1 MEGDDPKI
9 DIGTKDPDV
18 INSANKMKEEDQY
31 KETDAGEANKIEEEN
46 FVYLEPRNNEEPSII
61 DFAPTDKNDINDTEN
76 IFKPNALNSKYV
88 ICILLKEDSDED
100 SALLKLTLNEIKK
113 NFGELGEFGINYEN
127 ILIYIFVN
135 KIKSNELVSQEEIK
149 NKLKNENKNKYLLT
163 HMKIKNDER
172 DIKIEV
178 VSKRNYMSDVESLKI
193 FYCQIVKSLKTDKKI
208 LITSVIT
215 AGVSPTISALPDLIQ
230 LCLLHD
236 DKNKQKKSYD
246 CISVPAL
253 EINENTKN
261 ESIFAK
267 IINYE
272 RVHFN
277 IYNMNYY
284 YSTGLVPILS
294 LMNIMIIDKELMSLL
309 LGFYGGIEIM
319 DENEM
324 PKIDYHDYNLALYLY
339 KNKIPII
346 YPSKQTFGKIKY
358 RDFDY
363 QNIWVSKYSGY
374 YSNFFEI
381 LKTFINFELPIFHK
395 VFTLF
400 QIIGMLIEFIYP
412 GLSILVIFSI
422 FNEAFDTK
430 DSYPAWFMTMLYII
444 MYLGSG
450 VASLISDKSKD
461 ISTTNLIYYY
471 FMEVYY
477 LFILVCS
484 VPAMDNIK
492 KKKLFGEKYKDV
504 EVEDFY
510 KFNTAAIS
518 CLIIFTFI
526 IAILP
531 MIFRIGMI
539 TENIVSMLL
548 YLVLGAPMSTS
559 NLLIAK
565 IWNTPS
571 ASGGKTIDDRKGLT
585 ILFFFL
591 FNLFFGFLSAYI
603 YDRKLRANCVMG
615 LAIFYL
621 IYLFFKTIGIVLSLL
636 GSPDLT
642 QKKSN
647 KIKNILEGIN
657 IFESKNSSD
666 HLKEEKLDNDNENG
680 DNEEYKGEND
690 NGENNE
696 NENQNNDNN
705 EETHNDND
713 N

>member
-1 MEGDDPKI
+1 MEGEDPKI
-9 DIGTKDPDV
+9 DIQTKDPDV
-18 INSANKMKEEDQY
+18 INSANNLKEDDKD
-31 KETDAGEANKIEEEN
+31 KETNAGEDNKNKEEN
-46 FVYLEPRNNEEPSII
+46 FAYLEARDSEEPSVFE
-61 DFAPTDKNDINDTEN
+61 FAPSEKKDINDAEN
-76 IFKPNALNSKYV
+76 KFIPKDSNPEYV
-88 ICILLKEDSDED
+88 ICILLKEDSEED
-100 SALLKLTLNEIKK
+100 SVLLKATLYEIRE
-113 NFGELGEFGINYEN
+113 NFDELEKLGINYEN

-135 KIKSNELVSQEEIK
+135 KIKKNELVSQEVIK
-149 NKLKNENKNKYLLT
+149 NKIKGENQFLLS
-163 HMKIKNDER
+163 HMKLKDDGR
-172 DIKIEV
+172 DIKIEI
-178 VSKRNYMSDVESLKI
+178 VSKGNYMSDIQSLKI
-193 FYCQIVKSLKTDKKI
+193 FYCLIVKSFKKEKI

-215 AGVSPTISALPDLIQ
+215 AGVSPTNSALSNLIRS
-230 LCLLHD
+230 CLIYD
-236 DKNKQKKSYD
+236 NKNNRKSYD
-246 CISVPAL
+246 CVSVPAL
-253 EINENTKN
+253 EINENKKN
-261 ESIFAK
+261 ESIFEK
-267 IINYE
+267 IIKYE

-284 YSTGLVPILS
+284 YSTGVVPVLS
-294 LMNIMIIDKELMSLL
+294 LMNTMTIDKELMNLL
-309 LGFYGGIEIM
+309 SGFYSQIDIM

-324 PKIDYHDYNLALYLY
+324 PKIDYLDYNLALYLY
-339 KNKIPII
+339 QNKIPIK
-346 YPSKQTFGKIKY
+346 YLSKQSFGKIIY

-381 LKTFINFELPIFHK
+381 LKTFINFDLPIFHK

-412 GLSILVIFSI
+412 GLSILVIYSI
-422 FNEAFDTK
+422 FVEAFDIE
-430 DSYPAWFMTMLYII
+430 DRYPAWFMTMLYII

-450 VASLISDKSKD
+450 VASLISYKSKD
-461 ISTTNLIYYY
+461 ISTTSLIYYY
-471 FMEVYY
+471 FMEIYY

-492 KKKLFGEKYKDV
+492 KKKLFGDKYKDI
-504 EVEDFY
+504 EVEGFY
-510 KFNTAAIS
+510 KFNTAAIT

-548 YLVLGAPMSTS
+548 YLVLGAPISTS

-565 IWNTPS
+565 IWNAPG
-571 ASGGKTIDDRKGLT
+571 APGGKAIDERKGLT

-621 IYLFFKTIGIVLSLL
+621 IYLFFKIVGIVISMM

-642 QKKSN
+642 QKSS
-647 KIKNILEGIN
+647 IKNILKGEYN
-657 IFESKNSSD
+657 FESKNSSD
-666 HLKEEKLDNDNENG
+666 HINEEKLDNENENEN
-680 DNEEYKGEND
+680 NEDDREENNNGEND
-690 NGENNE
+690 E
-696 NENQNNDNN
+696 NENQNNDNK
-705 EETHNDND
+705 EEDNNDN

>member
-1 MEGDDPKI
+1 MEGEDPKI
-9 DIGTKDPDV
+9 DIQTKDPDV
-18 INSANKMKEEDQY
+18 INSANNLKEDDKD
-31 KETDAGEANKIEEEN
+31 KETNAGEDNKNKEEN
-46 FVYLEPRNNEEPSII
+46 FAYLEARDSEEPSVFE
-61 DFAPTDKNDINDTEN
+61 FAPSEKKDINDAEN
-76 IFKPNALNSKYV
+76 KFKPKDSNPEYV
-88 ICILLKEDSDED
+88 ICILLKEDSEED
-100 SALLKLTLNEIKK
+100 SVLLKATLYEIRE
-113 NFGELGEFGINYEN
+113 NFDELEKLGINYEN

-135 KIKSNELVSQEEIK
+135 KIKKNELVSQEVIK
-149 NKLKNENKNKYLLT
+149 NKIKGENQFLLS
-163 HMKIKNDER
+163 HMKLKDDGR

-178 VSKRNYMSDVESLKI
+178 VSKGNYMSDIQSLKI
-193 FYCQIVKSLKTDKKI
+193 FYCLIVKSFKKEKI

-215 AGVSPTISALPDLIQ
+215 AGVSPTNSALSNLIRS
-230 LCLLHD
+230 CLIYD
-236 DKNKQKKSYD
+236 NKNNRKSYD
-246 CISVPAL
+246 CVSVPAL
-253 EINENTKN
+253 EINENKKN
-261 ESIFAK
+261 ESIFEK
-267 IINYE
+267 IIKYE

-284 YSTGLVPILS
+284 YSTGVVPVLS
-294 LMNIMIIDKELMSLL
+294 LMNTMTIDKELMNLL
-309 LGFYGGIEIM
+309 SGFYGPKDIM
-319 DENEM
+319 DENEI

-339 KNKIPII
+339 QNKIPIK
-346 YPSKQTFGKIKY
+346 YLSKQSFGKIIY

-381 LKTFINFELPIFHK
+381 LKTFINFDLPIFHK

-412 GLSILVIFSI
+412 GLSILVIYSI
-422 FNEAFDTK
+422 FVEAFDIE
-430 DSYPAWFMTMLYII
+430 DRYPAWFMTMLYII

-450 VASLISDKSKD
+450 VASLISYKSKD
-461 ISTTNLIYYY
+461 ISTTSLIYYY
-471 FMEVYY
+471 FMEIYY

-492 KKKLFGEKYKDV
+492 KKKLFGDKYKDI
-504 EVEDFY
+504 EVEGFY
-510 KFNTAAIS
+510 KFNTAAIT

-548 YLVLGAPMSTS
+548 YLVLGAPISTS

-565 IWNTPS
+565 IWNAPG
-571 ASGGKTIDDRKGLT
+571 APGGKAIDERKGLT

-621 IYLFFKTIGIVLSLL
+621 IYLFFKIVGIVISMM

-642 QKKSN
+642 QKSS
-647 KIKNILEGIN
+647 IKNILKGEYN
-657 IFESKNSSD
+657 FESKNSSD
-666 HLKEEKLDNDNENG
+666 HINEEKLDNENENEN
-680 DNEEYKGEND
+680 NEDDREENNNGEND
-690 NGENNE
+690 E
-696 NENQNNDNN
+696 NENQNNDNK
-705 EETHNDND
+705 EEDNNDN